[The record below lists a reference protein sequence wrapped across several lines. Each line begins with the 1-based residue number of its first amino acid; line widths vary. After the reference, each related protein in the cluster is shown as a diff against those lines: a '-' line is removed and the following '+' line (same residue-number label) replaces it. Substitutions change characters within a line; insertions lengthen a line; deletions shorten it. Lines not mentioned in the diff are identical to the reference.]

1 MKHSTM
7 HLGFA
12 HHMTTFS
19 PSVKR
24 ERHEFP
30 LMDELNGIHGMENM
44 LTQSCLKLGIF
55 KLTSK
60 SSLCIMLHSS
70 SEIRLPSQLISCVS
84 ERSWTYHF

>member
-19 PSVKR
+19 PSAKR

-30 LMDELNGIHGMENM
+30 LMDELNGMENM
-44 LTQSCLKLGIF
+44 LTHVC
-55 KLTSK
+55 
-60 SSLCIMLHSS
+60 
-70 SEIRLPSQLISCVS
+70 EIRYFQA
-84 ERSWTYHF
+84 YF

>member
-30 LMDELNGIHGMENM
+30 LMDELNGMENM
-44 LTQSCLKLGIF
+44 LT
-55 KLTSK
+55 
-60 SSLCIMLHSS
+60 H
-70 SEIRLPSQLISCVS
+70 V
-84 ERSWTYHF
+84 